1 MVSAKKVV
9 LLVES
14 DPLSCEL
21 YTRELVKSYEVKACC
36 DSASALKLIRAMPPD
51 LILIEPALA
60 GDDGWELLTHFKSSS
75 HTMSIPVVIC
85 STIDE
90 RRRGMR
96 LGAIA
101 YLVKPVSAA
110 TLNEEVHR
118 ILASMSVVNKG
129 ENT

>member
-21 YTRELVKSYEVKACC
+21 YTRELAKVYDVKACC
-36 DSASALKLIRAMPPD
+36 DSASALRLVQSMPPD

-60 GDDGWELLTHFKSSS
+60 GDDGWGLLAHFKGNP

-96 LGAIA
+96 LGAIV

-118 ILASMSVVNKG
+118 VLASMSVESKG